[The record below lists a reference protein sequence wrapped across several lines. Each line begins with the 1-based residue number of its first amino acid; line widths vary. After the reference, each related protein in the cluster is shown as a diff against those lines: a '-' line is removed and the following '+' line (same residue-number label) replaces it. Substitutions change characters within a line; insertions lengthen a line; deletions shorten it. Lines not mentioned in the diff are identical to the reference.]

1 MSNVVTFRNFLAKEK
16 IPMQELVQDKKTYF
30 RMEQKLKD
38 GWKVMAILS
47 FNEKEDI
54 VDLFCLNVVEIR
66 NPNKKPAVYELL
78 NKLNVKF
85 RYSKYYENNGFVS
98 IKYSYLIEE
107 YFNPVI
113 AFQKLIMLLQTAEEA
128 YPQLMEVIWSE

>member
-38 GWKVMAILS
+38 GWKVMAILR
-47 FNEKEDI
+47 
-54 VDLFCLNVVEIR
+54 FCLNVAEIR

-107 YFNPVI
+107 NFNPVI
-113 AFQKLIMLLQTAEEA
+113 AFKKLIMLLQTAEEA